1 MAARPRNETRL
12 QEDFQSS
19 KIVAMDPATAGLI
32 GAGIGG
38 AVSITTALLAP
49 WVSSRFAAQQFARE
63 AEQEKRK
70 SLEAV
75 LDQAALALEE
85 VHWSILHALTVFR
98 QPDSSSQQEDNWRAA
113 RGRMEDAR
121 AEASRQG
128 TRLAVRLGGPTDN
141 IHSHCVAAYD
151 GLQKEYRQ
159 LVDEVM
165 DSSPGGKLN
174 TTEIEQQLNALGA
187 DQTYHNAASALLV
200 PSTMDKAR
208 PASTTGPGRRS

>member
-1 MAARPRNETRL
+1 
-12 QEDFQSS
+12 
-19 KIVAMDPATAGLI
+19 MDPATAGLI

-49 WVSSRFAAQQFARE
+49 WVSSRFAEQQFVRE

-98 QPDSSSQQEDNWRAA
+98 QPDSSPGKEDNWRVAC
-113 RGRMEDAR
+113 RRMEDAR

-159 LVDEVM
+159 LVGKVM
-165 DSSPGGKLN
+165 DASLAGTLDSSK
-174 TTEIEQQLNALGA
+174 IEQKLDALGA
-187 DQTYHNAASALLV
+187 DQTYHNAASALLI
-200 PSTMDKAR
+200 PITMDKAKGSQR
-208 PASTTGPGRRS
+208 PDRRS